1 MGKKKKNRNQY
12 RLQADCLEI
21 RLAKRDVGD
30 FIGTSWIWFSSLAF
44 REKKSSALAQA
55 MPGDWGK
62 WACFFH
68 MAASGL
74 VMGFV
79 LPRTTKKK
87 KKKLWHSREYSRRPP
102 TQPGTEPFGIWRKV
116 GRALGYRE
124 NRTRLF
130 SREHCKRPRG
140 RRHDRTQVFFHQEGG
155 QTLECAAQSNS
166 GTSANLTG
174 QGPEGS
180 DLTGLAWGGGWT
192 RWSPETLSRLNY
204 PLILWTQTP
213 AKDWVKQDYFL

>member
-1 MGKKKKNRNQY
+1 MKRKTLRSLSWDTTILEGVNDMLKDRVAMSRNLSRLRNKPRGMSLKSEKSCSWDGKKKKKNRNQY

-44 REKKSSALAQA
+44 REKKKSSALAQA

-79 LPRTTKKK
+79 LPRTKKK
-87 KKKLWHSREYSRRPP
+87 TKTK
-102 TQPGTEPFGIWRKV
+102 TV
-116 GRALGYRE
+116 
-124 NRTRLF
+124 
-130 SREHCKRPRG
+130 
-140 RRHDRTQVFFHQEGG
+140 
-155 QTLECAAQSNS
+155 TLERVQQKATNTTRDWAI
-166 GTSANLTG
+166 
-174 QGPEGS
+174 
-180 DLTGLAWGGGWT
+180 WYMKKGWESF
-192 RWSPETLSRLNY
+192 R
-204 PLILWTQTP
+204 I
-213 AKDWVKQDYFL
+213 